1 MRNIVG
7 WVPRVLKWL
16 FRWRVVLVVVLV
28 LVAAAVGYGA
38 CTLLGGSAQTALEEN
53 QRELP
58 VRMGVLTREISID
71 GSIVFPE
78 KETLTFASRGFVD
91 EVLVSEGEEVK
102 EGQPLAR
109 LDAESVAALHQA
121 AAQAELDLLKARD
134 DLATAENPTLL
145 LAESMQASL
154 DARVALREAQ
164 RELDTLLAPPA
175 HALAQ
180 ARSAVLD
187 ARAALDGARRELQA
201 LLNPSAYDLAQARG
215 TVLDARAALDGARRE
230 LQALLNPSAYDLAQ
244 ARGAIADAEAGLRDA
259 QGRLDVE
266 REDARVQVDAAR
278 KDLDAALGSLEE
290 AGDASGHDEH
300 RRVVAGAERAYRDVV
315 RKWTGAVLTEDELAW
330 PPSALFEAWQF
341 DPALVYG
348 QSYDPFPSGTPGD
361 DPTTRWN
368 ELTIHAWTS
377 LYPAAD
383 AIRASCD
390 DSEPAP
396 VGVRGGELLCVQQD
410 IDRAWE
416 YLDEARGRL
425 DILFVQYER
434 GTSQAEAAVIRSE
447 KALAEAE
454 KTLASLRGG
463 PRAELLRERVVFAE
477 ADLAKAEAELARLS
491 APDAAEVED
500 KRGRVALAEANLAK
514 AEAELA
520 RLSAPDAAEV
530 EDKHGRVALAE
541 ANLEKA
547 EGDLARLSAPDAA
560 EVESGR
566 GRVAVAEAELAE
578 AEAELAKLSERRE
591 LDVTLRETAVIAA
604 QANLDGAV
612 SRLDNSTLTAPWDG
626 YVSKIMV
633 EKNQEIN
640 AAEPVLELIDY
651 SVVEVDGRVDEFEVL
666 SLERGAVAEVKLDAL
681 PDQMLEGVVSN
692 ISTDATNERG
702 SATFN
707 AEVKF
712 VLPDGLRIQEGL
724 RATAKVLLGEER
736 GLLIPSQAIRGEFD
750 RPVVLVVDGEE
761 VEERAVVLGS
771 SDGFWTVVKEGLVEN
786 ERIAIE
792 VGRPG
797 EGNFRT
803 DVTVGGPSEPEEEA
817 ETIVVEEP

>member
-1 MRNIVG
+1 MRDIVG
-7 WVPRVLKWL
+7 WVPRALKWL

-28 LVAAAVGYGA
+28 LAAAAVGYGA
-38 CTLLGGSAQTALEEN
+38 CTLLGGSAQTSLEEN

-109 LDAESVAALHQA
+109 LDAESVAALRQA

-134 DLATAENPTLL
+134 DLTTAENPTLL
-145 LAESMQASL
+145 LAESRQASL

-164 RELDTLLAPPA
+164 RELDTLLAPSA
-175 HALAQ
+175 HDLVQARGAVLDARAALDGARHELQALLNPSAYDLAQ

-187 ARAALDGARRELQA
+187 ARAALDGARRELQN
-201 LLNPSAYDLAQARG
+201 LLD
-215 TVLDARAALDGARRE
+215 
-230 LQALLNPSAYDLAQ
+230 PSAYDLAQ

-259 QGRLDVE
+259 RDRLDVE

-278 KDLDAALGSLEE
+278 KDLAAARGSLEE

-300 RRVVAGAERAYRDVV
+300 RRVVAEAERAYRDVV

-330 PPSALFEAWQF
+330 PPSALFEAWHF
-341 DPALVYG
+341 DPAVVYVQG
-348 QSYDPFPSGTPGD
+348 YDPFLGGTPGD
-361 DPTTRWN
+361 DPATRWN
-368 ELTIHAWTS
+368 ELTVYAWTS
-377 LYPAAD
+377 LYPGAD
-383 AIRASCD
+383 SIRAECD
-390 DSEPAP
+390 DSEVAP
-396 VGVRGGELLCVQQD
+396 VGVRGGELLCVRQD

-416 YLDEARGRL
+416 SLDEARTRL
-425 DILFVQYER
+425 GGLLVQHER
-434 GTSQAEAAVIRSE
+434 SVAQAEAAVIRSE

-454 KTLASLRGG
+454 KTLASLLGG
-463 PRAELLRERVVFAE
+463 PRAELLRERVIFAEANLAKAE
-477 ADLAKAEAELARLS
+477 ADLAKLS
-491 APDAAEVED
+491 APDPVEVED

-514 AEAELA
+514 AEGDLA
-520 RLSAPDAAEV
+520 RMSAPDLAEV
-530 EDKHGRVALAE
+530 EDKRGRVALTE
-541 ANLEKA
+541 ANLAKA
-547 EGDLARLSAPDAA
+547 EAELATLSAPDPA
-560 EVESGR
+560 EVESRR
-566 GRVAVAEAELAE
+566 GRVAVVEANLAE

-591 LDVTLRETAVIAA
+591 LEITLRETAVIAA

-612 SRLDNSTLTAPWDG
+612 SRLDNSTLKAPWDG

-640 AAEPVLELIDY
+640 AADPILELIDY
-651 SVVEVDGRVDEFEVL
+651 AVVQVDGRVDEFELL

-736 GLLIPSQAIRGEFD
+736 GLLVPNQAIRGEFD

-792 VGRPG
+792 IGPPGDGRFQT
-797 EGNFRT
+797 E
-803 DVTVGGPSEPEEEA
+803 VTVGGPEPEEEA

>member
-1 MRNIVG
+1 MSWI
-7 WVPRVLKWL
+7 PRALKWL
-16 FRWRVVLVVVLV
+16 FRWRVVLVAVLV
-28 LVAAAVGYGA
+28 LGAAAVGYGA
-38 CTLLGGSAQTALEEN
+38 YTLLGGSAQTALEEN

-58 VRMGVLTREISID
+58 VRMGVLTKEISID

-91 EVLVSEGEEVK
+91 EILVSEGEEVK
-102 EGQPLAR
+102 AGQPLAR
-109 LDAESVAALHQA
+109 LDAESVAALRQA

-134 DLATAENPTLL
+134 DLAAAENPTLL
-145 LAESMQASL
+145 LVESRQAVL
-154 DARVALREAQ
+154 DARVTLHEAQ
-164 RELDTLLAPPA
+164 RELDTLLDPPA
-175 HALAQ
+175 HALTQ
-180 ARSAVLD
+180 ARGAVLD
-187 ARAALDGARRELQA
+187 ASTALDGARRELQA
-201 LLNPSAYDLAQARG
+201 LLNPSTFDLARARG
-215 TVLDARAALDGARRE
+215 AVLDARAAFDSARRE

-244 ARGAIADAEAGLRDA
+244 ARGAVVDAEAALRDA
-259 QGRLDVE
+259 RGRLDAE
-266 REDARVQVDAAR
+266 REDAQVQVDAAR
-278 KDLDAALGSLEE
+278 KDLAVARGSLEE
-290 AGDASGHDEH
+290 AGDTSGHADH
-300 RRVVAGAERAYRDVV
+300 RRAVAEAERAYRDVL
-315 RKWTGAVLTEDELAW
+315 RKWTGADLTADELLL
-330 PPSALFEAWQF
+330 PPDALFEAWQF
-341 DPALVYG
+341 DPAVVYG
-348 QSYDPFPSGTPGD
+348 QGYDPFPSGTPGD

-368 ELTIHAWTS
+368 ELTLYAWTS
-377 LYPAAD
+377 LYPGAD
-383 AIRASCD
+383 SIRAECD

-416 YLDEARGRL
+416 SLDEARTRL
-425 DILFVQYER
+425 GGLLVQHER
-434 GTSQAEAAVIRSE
+434 GVAQAEAAVIRSE

-454 KTLASLRGG
+454 KTLASLDGG
-463 PRAELLRERVVFAE
+463 SRAELLRERLALAE
-477 ADLAKAEAELARLS
+477 ANLAKAGEDLARLS
-491 APDAAEVED
+491 TPDSAEVED
-500 KRGRVALAEANLAK
+500 KRGRVALAEANLSK
-514 AEAELA
+514 T
-520 RLSAPDAAEV
+520 
-530 EDKHGRVALAE
+530 
-541 ANLEKA
+541 
-547 EGDLARLSAPDAA
+547 EGDLARLSAPDLAEIEDKRGRVDLAEANLSKAEEDLARMGEVDPA
-560 EVESGR
+560 EVESSR
-566 GRVAVAEAELAE
+566 GRVAVAEANLAE

-591 LDVTLRETAVIAA
+591 LEITLRETAVIAA

-612 SRLDNSTLTAPWDG
+612 SRLDNSTLKAPWDG

-640 AAEPVLELIDY
+640 AADPILELIDY
-651 SVVEVDGRVDEFEVL
+651 AVVQVDGRVDEFEVL

-736 GLLIPSQAIRGEFD
+736 GLLVPNQAIRGEYD
-750 RPVVLVVDGEE
+750 NPVVLVVDGEQ
-761 VEERAVVLGS
+761 VEERAVALGS

-792 VGRPG
+792 IGPPGGGRFQT
-797 EGNFRT
+797 E
-803 DVTVGGPSEPEEEA
+803 VTVGGPEPEEEA